1 MNQGAVAVVTGASG
15 GFGREFVKLLLRQAD
30 VSEVWAIARD
40 EGKLKRLA
48 AGSEGKVR
56 VFSMDLTDRTCFAE
70 IERQLKQSHTPVK
83 YLVNN
88 AGFAKFCS
96 YGDISVGESLNM
108 IDLNVG
114 AVVALGLTCIPY
126 MAKGG
131 YAVCKVFPSA
141 LQADAPKADDED
153 LACAAGHQS
162 GISLV

>member
-1 MNQGAVAVVTGASG
+1 MNQGAVAIVTGASG

-56 VFSMDLTDRTCFAE
+56 IFPMDLTDRTCFAE
-70 IERQLKQSHTPVK
+70 IERQLKQSRMPVK
-83 YLVNN
+83 YLINN

-96 YGDISVGESLNM
+96 YGDLSVGESLNM

-126 MAKGG
+126 MAR
-131 YAVCKVFPSA
+131 AVMLYVKFSHLLSKLTPQRLMMKIWLA
-141 LQADAPKADDED
+141 QQGIKAE
-153 LACAAGHQS
+153 
-162 GISLV
+162 